1 MVTEPS
7 NNNRLDP
14 PSTMST
20 SYAAAINP
28 LVGQAVSEK
37 LNKNNHAL
45 WKMQVLAIVRGARLE
60 GFLTGATKTP
70 PASTMKTTADGKE
83 EEVQNPLYVEWV
95 ATDQQVLG
103 FLLSSITPN
112 ILSQLTACKTAAE
125 VWSAVEAMFTSMS
138 RARTVNTRIAL
149 ATTKK
154 GNLSMAEY
162 VSKMRSLADEIASA
176 GKAIDDDELVSYILA
191 GLDFD
196 YNPIVSALVARTE
209 PISVGEM
216 FSQLLSFEQRMDLLQ
231 PDSRSSVNSANR
243 GRGAS
248 RGTRGRGR
256 SRGGAP
262 SRGRGRS
269 NGQRQQNQGAQ
280 NNQQHGSDNRPRCQV
295 CKIKGHTA
303 DICWYRF
310 DEDFVPEE
318 KYAGATSTS
327 YGVDTNWYMDSGA
340 TDNITSNLEKLSIHD
355 RYKGHDKIHTAS
367 GAGME
372 ISHIGH
378 STVTTPSRDLHLN
391 NVLYV
396 PKANKNLVSVHRL
409 TSDNSTF
416 IEFHPDFFLIK
427 DQATKKTL
435 LRGRC
440 DRGLYPLPARRTI
453 KQAYGAAKI
462 SFDRWHSRLGHPAAP
477 IVEKVISQFN
487 LPVLANS
494 NKHSVCDACQQAK
507 SRQLPFPHSSTVS
520 QHPLEIIYSDVWGH
534 APKSVDGHKYYVSF
548 IDAYSKFT
556 WIYLLK
562 FKSEVFTKFRE
573 FQSLVE
579 RLFNRKIITM

>member
-1 MVTEPS
+1 
-7 NNNRLDP
+7 
-14 PSTMST
+14 
-20 SYAAAINP
+20 
-28 LVGQAVSEK
+28 
-37 LNKNNHAL
+37 
-45 WKMQVLAIVRGARLE
+45 
-60 GFLTGATKTP
+60 
-70 PASTMKTTADGKE
+70 
-83 EEVQNPLYVEWV
+83 
-95 ATDQQVLG
+95 
-103 FLLSSITPN
+103 
-112 ILSQLTACKTAAE
+112 
-125 VWSAVEAMFTSMS
+125 
-138 RARTVNTRIAL
+138 
-149 ATTKK
+149 
-154 GNLSMAEY
+154 
-162 VSKMRSLADEIASA
+162 
-176 GKAIDDDELVSYILA
+176 
-191 GLDFD
+191 
-196 YNPIVSALVARTE
+196 
-209 PISVGEM
+209 
-216 FSQLLSFEQRMDLLQ
+216 MDLLQ
-231 PDSRSSVNSANR
+231 PDSRSSANSANR
-243 GRGAS
+243 GRGAL
-248 RGTRGRGR
+248 RGARGRGR

-280 NNQQHGSDNRPRCQV
+280 NNQQHRPNNGPRCQV

-318 KYAGATSTS
+318 KYAGAMSTS

-355 RYKGHDKIHTAS
+355 RYKGHDQIHTAS
-367 GAGME
+367 GAGMK

-409 TSDNSTF
+409 TSDNSIF
-416 IEFHPDFFLIK
+416 IEFHPDSFLIK

-453 KQAYGAAKI
+453 KQAYGSTKI

-477 IVEKVISQFN
+477 LVEKVISQFN
-487 LPVLANS
+487 LPVLADS
-494 NKHSVCDACQQAK
+494 NKHSVCDACQKAK
-507 SRQLPFPHSSTVS
+507 SRQLPFPHSSTIS
-520 QHPLEIIYSDVWGH
+520 QHPLEIIYSDVWGP
-534 APKSVDGHKYYVSF
+534 APKSIGGHKYYVSF
-548 IDAYSKFT
+548 IDDYSKFT

-579 RLFNRKIITM
+579 RLFNRKIITMQTDWGVNIKNCIPFSPK